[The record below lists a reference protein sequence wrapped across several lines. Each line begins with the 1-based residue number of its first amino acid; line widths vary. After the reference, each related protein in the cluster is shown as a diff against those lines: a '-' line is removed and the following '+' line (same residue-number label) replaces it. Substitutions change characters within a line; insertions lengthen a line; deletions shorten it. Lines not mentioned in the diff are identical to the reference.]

1 MVFNL
6 FIMLLDLNRIWKQK
20 FLIKEQICI
29 YLISNF
35 NHFFYEMEKQW
46 AVFTSF
52 WIVTRALTLEK
63 VLKHEADGLKVFEM
77 ITYFLLS

>member
-1 MVFNL
+1 
-6 FIMLLDLNRIWKQK
+6 
-20 FLIKEQICI
+20 
-29 YLISNF
+29 
-35 NHFFYEMEKQW
+35 MEKQW
-46 AVFTSF
+46 AVFTSV